1 MPSSYNPPPQES
13 LVQHFPIAHIDDLEE
28 KANQLMVARCAHTQ
42 FPHTHAPYQSC
53 KYCYHPSHEF
63 DDCPFYVYYMSEANK
78 SAHKNA
84 QITTTLVSKERADN
98 HEGEEEKEKQFEPSP
113 NPI

>member
-1 MPSSYNPPPQES
+1 
-13 LVQHFPIAHIDDLEE
+13 
-28 KANQLMVARCAHTQ
+28 
-42 FPHTHAPYQSC
+42 
-53 KYCYHPSHEF
+53 
-63 DDCPFYVYYMSEANK
+63 MSEANK

-98 HEGEEEKEKQFEPSP
+98 HEGEEEKENQFEPSP